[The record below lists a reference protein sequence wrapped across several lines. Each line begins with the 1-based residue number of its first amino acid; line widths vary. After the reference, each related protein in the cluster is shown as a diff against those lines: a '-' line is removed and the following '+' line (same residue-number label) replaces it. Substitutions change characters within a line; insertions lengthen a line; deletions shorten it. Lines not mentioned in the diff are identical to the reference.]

1 MRGLVALLVLV
12 GLLGGGIVLLMRDD
26 GGQPA
31 ARVSVAEA
39 LAGDADARY
48 ARAIAPR
55 IFNFP
60 DDHGP
65 HPEFRTE
72 WWYYTGNVETAEGR
86 HFGYQLT
93 FFRAALAPDSPE
105 GPGAGTPARP
115 SAWASRHIYMA
126 HFAVTDTVGQRFHPH
141 SRLARGAAG
150 LAGAEATPFRVW
162 VEDWVAEGQAAGA
175 FPMRLRASEGDVAID
190 LALESSRPPALQGE
204 HGLSRKGPE
213 PGNASYYYSLTRMPT
228 SGQVR
233 VGERRFEVRGLS
245 WMDREW
251 STSALG
257 DARGWDWFALQL
269 DDGRDVMYYR
279 LRQAD
284 GSTTRFSAGS
294 VVTPDGRVRP
304 LGVEDVTLEVLD
316 SWTSPRGEVCYPARW
331 RLTIPGERLRV
342 EIAPRIADQE
352 HAEPFPY
359 WEGAVIVRPVTG
371 VRGSPESGPP
381 MGGVGYVELVGY
393 AAPIAGRLPAPP

>member
-1 MRGLVALLVLV
+1 MRGLAALLVLV
-12 GLLGGGIVLLMRDD
+12 GLLGGGIALLVRDD
-26 GGQPA
+26 GGQPN
-31 ARVSVAEA
+31 ARLSVAEA
-39 LAGDADARY
+39 LGGDADARY

-60 DDHGP
+60 ADHGP

-72 WWYYTGNVETAEGR
+72 WWYYTGNVETVEGR

-93 FFRAALAPDSPE
+93 FFRAALAPDP
-105 GPGAGTPARP
+105 GPVTPSRS
-115 SAWASRHIYMA
+115 SAWAARHIYMA
-126 HFAVTDTVGQRFHPH
+126 HFAVTDSVGLRFHPH

-150 LAGAEATPFRVW
+150 LAGADANPFRVW
-162 VEDWVAEGQAAGA
+162 VEDWAVEGHV
-175 FPMRLRASEGDVAID
+175 PMRLRAADGDVAID
-190 LALESSRPPALQGE
+190 LALDSPRPPVLQGE

-228 SGQVR
+228 SGVVR
-233 VGERRFEVRGLS
+233 VGNQRFEVRGLS

-279 LRQAD
+279 LRHAD

-294 VVTPDGRVRP
+294 LVTADGRARL

-316 SWTSPRGEVCYPARW
+316 SWTSPRGDVRYPARW
-331 RLTIPGERLRV
+331 RMTIPAERLSV
-342 EIAPRIADQE
+342 EIAPRVADQE
-352 HAEPFPY
+352 HIEPFPY
-359 WEGAVIVRPVTG
+359 WEGAVIVRPFTG
-371 VRGSPESGPP
+371 RRPHSTAGPPESDPP
-381 MGGVGYVELVGY
+381 ISGVGYVELVGY
-393 AAPIAGRLPAPP
+393 GTSIAERMPATP